1 MKLEDIKLRPLVETL
16 RILDISDDEYF
27 GNGYRDYISNSRLKY
42 INPEQGGSPKLY
54 FEGIKTIYSDSLV
67 FGSAVHE
74 LILQPNDFVLV
85 ESVDRPTAKAG
96 FMADELYPTFCK
108 NGVITEDDI
117 IAASDKID
125 YYKGKMT
132 EERIETLRIKCDD
145 YFVQRKTYE
154 YGDSFDKA
162 RTPIYLDAKSRERLQ
177 ACLDSARRNTE
188 IQSLLNPSYIMI
200 PPMSLNEQAVLIDVE
215 VSVPEHEP
223 FILKLKAKLDNYT
236 ICPDENLITL
246 NDLKTTGH
254 YLTRFSESWEQ
265 YHYYRQMGMYGWML
279 MLAAEKI
286 YGLKNPDMKANMLLI
301 STVPNYFAGVYKVTK
316 KEMLRGF
323 AEFTKLLRMVAFY
336 TVNPWETPI

>member
-1 MKLEDIKLRPLVETL
+1 
-16 RILDISDDEYF
+16 
-27 GNGYRDYISNSRLKY
+27 
-42 INPEQGGSPKLY
+42 
-54 FEGIKTIYSDSLV
+54 
-67 FGSAVHE
+67 
-74 LILQPNDFVLV
+74 
-85 ESVDRPTAKAG
+85 
-96 FMADELYPTFCK
+96 
-108 NGVITEDDI
+108 
-117 IAASDKID
+117 
-125 YYKGKMT
+125 MT
-132 EERIETLRIKCDD
+132 
-145 YFVQRKTYE
+145 
-154 YGDSFDKA
+154 
-162 RTPIYLDAKSRERLQ
+162 
-177 ACLDSARRNTE
+177 
-188 IQSLLNPSYIMI
+188 
-200 PPMSLNEQAVLIDVE
+200 PPMSLNEQAVLIDIE